1 MTFRSWIHQSS
12 WGKALMILAALIVAP
27 LVVFAYKYNRGDKL
41 EHWIFWVIGDAVLYL
56 FGEQFPL
63 VCAVSRNS
71 SKRRSRS
78 RSGIGGLTPIMQ
90 GAQALWNG
98 SLWLQIGVQAVVPYV
113 LAVAREF
120 D

>member
-12 WGKALMILAALIVAP
+12 WAKALMILASLFVAP

-56 FGEQFPL
+56 F
-63 VCAVSRNS
+63 
-71 SKRRSRS
+71 
-78 RSGIGGLTPIMQ
+78 GIGGLTPIMQ

-113 LAVAREF
+113 LAAALALFVIYQVRPSRVH
-120 D
+120 